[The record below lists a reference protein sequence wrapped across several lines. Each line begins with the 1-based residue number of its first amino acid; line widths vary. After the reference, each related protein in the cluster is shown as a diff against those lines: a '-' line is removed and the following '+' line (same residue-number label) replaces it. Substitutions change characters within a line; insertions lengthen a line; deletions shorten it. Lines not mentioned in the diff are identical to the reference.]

1 MLSALFAGSQYP
13 TYLVFVAVFVAGL
26 LTAVLMPAFIRV
38 MRKDGIGQQV
48 RADGP
53 QTHLVKQ
60 GTPTMGGVIMLV
72 GLLLTTVLLARW
84 TPDLI
89 LCICATV
96 GTGLLGL
103 LDDVESVSHG
113 RSLGLTPSQKMAG
126 LIVISVAFCL
136 LAVNWVGIAPTI
148 TFPGGLTVDLGVL
161 AMQIG
166 PVSVPWLYVFFV
178 FLMLAGL
185 SNAVNLTDGLDGLA
199 GGTVMVVML
208 AMAMVAFSYDEINLA
223 VFAGAAAGACVGFL
237 WHNCYPASIFM
248 GDTGSLALGAAFAAL
263 AILTKTEVTS
273 LVMGGLFICEA
284 LSVMMQVISFKT
296 TGKRIFLMAPLHHHF
311 EKKGWSETKVVI
323 RFLDR
328 ERHVRCRGLCAVLP
342 ASIARC
348 ARIGRWYVGAAVPWA
363 ASAVLQGGNGHV

>member
-1 MLSALFAGSQYP
+1 MLSSLFAGSQYP

-26 LTAVLMPAFIRV
+26 ITAAIMPAFIRV

-72 GLLLTTVLLARW
+72 GIMLTVLLLARW

-89 LCICATV
+89 LCVVATIA
-96 GTGLLGL
+96 TGLLGL
-103 LDDVESVSHG
+103 LDDIESVSHG

-136 LAVNWVGIAPTI
+136 FAVNWVGVAPTV
-148 TFPGGLTVDLGVL
+148 TFPGGLVIDLGVL
-161 AMQIG
+161 TSTIAGVQ
-166 PVSVPWLYVFFV
+166 VPWLYVLFV
-178 FLMLAGL
+178 FLLLAGL

-223 VFAGAAAGACVGFL
+223 VFAGACAGACVGFL

-248 GDTGSLALGAAFAAL
+248 GDTGSLALGAGFAAL
-263 AILTKTEVTS
+263 AVLTKTEVTS

-284 LSVMMQVISFKT
+284 LSVMLQVISFKT

-323 RFLDR
+323 RFWI
-328 ERHVRCRGLCAVLP
+328 VSAMF
-342 ASIARC
+342 
-348 ARIGRWYVGAAVPWA
+348 AAVGFA
-363 ASAVLQGGNGHV
+363 LYFQLR

>member
-1 MLSALFAGSQYP
+1 MLSSLFAGSQYP

-26 LTAVLMPAFIRV
+26 ITAAIMPAFIRV

-72 GLLLTTVLLARW
+72 GIMLTVLLLARW

-89 LCICATV
+89 LCVVATLA
-96 GTGLLGL
+96 TGLLGL
-103 LDDVESVSHG
+103 LDDIESVSHG

-136 LAVNWVGIAPTI
+136 FAVNWVGIAPTV
-148 TFPGGLTVDLGVL
+148 TFPGGLVIDLGVL
-161 AMQIG
+161 TSTIACVQ
-166 PVSVPWLYVFFV
+166 VPWLYVFFV
-178 FLMLAGL
+178 FLLLAGL

-223 VFAGAAAGACVGFL
+223 VFAGACAGACVGFL

-248 GDTGSLALGAAFAAL
+248 GDTGSLALGAGFASL
-263 AILTKTEVTS
+263 AVLTKTEVTS

-284 LSVMMQVISFKT
+284 LSVMLQVISFKT

-323 RFLDR
+323 RFWI
-328 ERHVRCRGLCAVLP
+328 VSAMF
-342 ASIARC
+342 
-348 ARIGRWYVGAAVPWA
+348 AAVGFA
-363 ASAVLQGGNGHV
+363 LYFQLR